1 MMPSSPILR
10 LLAVASIA
18 LPLSAAA
25 QAPAADVRAEIAKKL
40 EVKVE
45 DVRPSAV
52 PGLYE
57 VSSGM
62 DIGYV
67 SADGRFYIDGDVFD
81 ITTRANLTENRRQ
94 GARAALIKGVKDEE
108 AIVFSP
114 KGYKY
119 TVNVFTDVDCGY
131 CRHLH
136 AEIGELNRL
145 GVRVRYLMYPRG
157 GPGTESWAKAEAVW
171 CSADRNDALT
181 RAKRGEAITAAKCTT
196 PVARQFELGR
206 ELGIRGTPGIIT
218 ERGDYIPGY
227 LPAPRLL
234 ERLQQL
240 ERGS

>member
-1 MMPSSPILR
+1 MPSSPILR

>member
-10 LLAVASIA
+10 LRAVASIA